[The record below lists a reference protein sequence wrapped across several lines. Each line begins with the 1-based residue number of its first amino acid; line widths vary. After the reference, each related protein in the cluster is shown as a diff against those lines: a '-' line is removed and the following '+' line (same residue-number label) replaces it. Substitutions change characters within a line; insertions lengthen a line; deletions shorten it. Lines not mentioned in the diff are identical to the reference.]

1 MEQNNQEKQIEDKTF
16 KDVAGS
22 VQQSSFVY
30 GNFIVSV
37 PSQWSDRTYQR
48 EVTGIKFNL
57 ECEDGNIKAIS
68 TEDETSMTKL
78 GSLYGFSFNQLING
92 RDENNAKLSNEKIS
106 EFVNQTIADK
116 PRSIVLLFDENELLV
131 SIVSK
136 RHTQMK
142 LSAIAEA
149 VRKAAGKEGVEEIKC
164 QEVNGSYKLVF
175 KTGQGKLM
183 TYTVAVDLGRND
195 AKGKAGIHFNG
206 GGGVIAVCSNQI
218 MPYVSQSLQAENIK
232 EVFTIKSKIVHVG
245 EVSERVLTNIQ
256 NSFKN
261 AVSQSKAIE
270 ELLEQSQSIPMPRV
284 QQLRA
289 LQLMRIKH
297 KLTDYA
303 YYYIKKQLNEETETL
318 YGLSQCLTWVGT
330 HKSCSAKEK
339 ETLQKLGGQVLIVGD
354 KILPLFEQAYRLDQE
369 AKIKARMVGGN

>member
-116 PRSIVLLFDENELLV
+116 PR
-131 SIVSK
+131 
-136 RHTQMK
+136 
-142 LSAIAEA
+142 
-149 VRKAAGKEGVEEIKC
+149 
-164 QEVNGSYKLVF
+164 
-175 KTGQGKLM
+175 
-183 TYTVAVDLGRND
+183 
-195 AKGKAGIHFNG
+195 
-206 GGGVIAVCSNQI
+206 
-218 MPYVSQSLQAENIK
+218 
-232 EVFTIKSKIVHVG
+232 
-245 EVSERVLTNIQ
+245 
-256 NSFKN
+256 
-261 AVSQSKAIE
+261 
-270 ELLEQSQSIPMPRV
+270 
-284 QQLRA
+284 
-289 LQLMRIKH
+289 
-297 KLTDYA
+297 
-303 YYYIKKQLNEETETL
+303 
-318 YGLSQCLTWVGT
+318 
-330 HKSCSAKEK
+330 
-339 ETLQKLGGQVLIVGD
+339 
-354 KILPLFEQAYRLDQE
+354 
-369 AKIKARMVGGN
+369 